1 MSWTTRDKCCATCA
15 NWGGPR
21 KVNYAGAAETDQP
34 STRGKCAHGR
44 GDATPGPTAM
54 HSASDCPKYQKWSAV
69 RF

>member
-34 STRGKCAHGR
+34 STRGKCYMGK
-44 GDATPGPTAM
+44 GNVIPGPCAM
-54 HSASDCPKYQKWSAV
+54 SSASTCSCYQKWGAV
-69 RF
+69 KF